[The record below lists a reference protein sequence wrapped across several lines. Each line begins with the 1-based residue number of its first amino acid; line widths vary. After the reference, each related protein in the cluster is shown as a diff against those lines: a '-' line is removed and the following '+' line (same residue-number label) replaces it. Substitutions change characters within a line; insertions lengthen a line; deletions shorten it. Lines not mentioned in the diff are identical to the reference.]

1 MDTGTCRTGILCVF
15 SVLCDSQQFK
25 IFFRDSKL
33 TRLLKDSLGG
43 NCHTIMIA
51 NVSPSSMSFD
61 DTYNTLKYATRAKKI
76 KSNMKR
82 NIVNVDM
89 HIDQYVKQVE
99 DLQTENSLLK
109 SEILKFKREI
119 EEIRADMLQPTT
131 SQTSCDI
138 EQLTKERDDLKA
150 QNDELL
156 RRIESN
162 TPEKPV
168 QSDNVAIF
176 EAKAAGDSPT
186 TSTPDKENLDP
197 AVLTQFNKLVD
208 EKRELI
214 EREFQLQCSELGM
227 SLRR

>member
-1 MDTGTCRTGILCVF
+1 
-15 SVLCDSQQFK
+15 
-25 IFFRDSKL
+25 
-33 TRLLKDSLGG
+33 
-43 NCHTIMIA
+43 
-51 NVSPSSMSFD
+51 
-61 DTYNTLKYATRAKKI
+61 
-76 KSNMKR
+76 
-82 NIVNVDM
+82 M

-131 SQTSCDI
+131 SQTSCDL
-138 EQLTKERDDLKA
+138 EQLTKERDELKA

-156 RRIESN
+156 RRIQST
-162 TPEKPV
+162 TPEKPL
-168 QSDNVAIF
+168 QSDNVA
-176 EAKAAGDSPT
+176 AGDSQT
-186 TSTPDKENLDP
+186 TRTPDKENVDP
-197 AVLTQFNKLVD
+197 AVSAQFNKLVD